1 MLDIRLLGSFQ
12 ISDDNKQIPGFHQL
26 RLRTLLVYL
35 LLHAHTPQSRQQ
47 LAFHFWPD
55 SSEKQ
60 AHSNLR
66 KLLFKLR
73 KALPNPDHFLSQDHL
88 TVQWRLD
95 TAFTLDVAELQRLL
109 RQTGKQP
116 SAEHLV
122 KIAALYQGELF
133 PECLDEWILPLRQKL
148 RQDVMSVLTQLI
160 NLSEQQR
167 AYGAG
172 IRYAQQLISLDPL
185 HEVGHRRLMQMHAL
199 NGDRAAALQQYQ
211 RCAAILQ
218 GELGVE
224 PDEETQAI
232 YQQLLRQAQLDDWSV
247 TSMPFD
253 TPLVGRDTEWRTLL
267 TAWGQAQQR
276 QAHFVSLAGEAG
288 IGKTRLAEELLAWA
302 SAQGIRTARTR
313 SYEAE
318 GTLAYAPVT
327 EWLRSAALKPAL
339 NKLGHM
345 WLREVAHL
353 LPELLTEFPHL
364 APPTPLSE
372 AWQRQRFFEA
382 LARAVLIDRTALL
395 LLIDDLQWC
404 DSETLMWLRYLL
416 RFDARAKLLVVGTWR
431 SETVEPVHPLQTL
444 LRDLAN
450 ANQLTTIEVTA
461 LSAQET
467 ATLAQQLSAQPITT
481 SEIQQLH
488 TVTEGHPLFVI
499 ETVRSLGDG
508 SLAMGRTQPAAANGN
523 ASPLPPKVEHIIQAR
538 LTQLSTAARE
548 FIAIA
553 ATIGRQFNL
562 AVIAQVS
569 QHGTE
574 TLLPLLDEL
583 WQRRIIRERGANE
596 YDFSHDLLREVA
608 YRTLSQTRRQY
619 YHQRVAEAVE
629 QLYAND
635 RGPVAGQLAAHF
647 EAANRPERALT
658 YYGEAATAAFQI
670 YALPEVHDFCQQG
683 LRLLEEH
690 PHLRTD
696 GAHELKLLLMLTAVA
711 VGIQG
716 YGVAEVKAYYARALE
731 LAAQSEPGDW
741 LVSIYYGLWLSHF
754 VCAEFAEADRLTE
767 QMPAQAQRLNDPFLL
782 ELAHHG
788 RGLTL
793 LSRGEAA
800 AALAQ
805 LTQSLDFA
813 QNFTQRSTT
822 VRETFQQ
829 SQSLTIMTYAFR
841 AIALWLQGH
850 LEQALVASAES
861 LRRQADQPTPLNQ
874 AGALTIASLLHI
886 FTRDKAQ
893 ALGYAERALAICHQ
907 YDLAYWRLFAM
918 ATYLW
923 AGFDQQP
930 DQAQALAQ
938 QEQVLAQLTQSGNH
952 DAYLTYTHRLGV
964 EMQAQVGEVTVAI
977 ANLRQVL
984 ALGAKTGERWW
995 EAENYRYLGE
1005 LLLQTGQIEEA
1016 VACLQNAL
1024 TISQT
1029 QGAKAF
1035 ELRAAITLAR
1045 FWQGQ
1050 KKTKEAHM
1058 LLAPIYHWFREGF
1071 DTPDLRAAKTLLAEL
1086 AAQA

>member
-1 MLDIRLLGSFQ
+1 MLKIRLLGSFQ
-12 ISDDNKQIPGFHQL
+12 ISHNEKPLKEFHQL
-26 RLRTLLVYL
+26 RLQALLVYL

-60 AHSNLR
+60 ARSNLR

-73 KALPNPDHFLSQDHL
+73 KALPTPDDFLKQDHL
-88 TVQWRLD
+88 IVQWRPD
-95 TAFTLDVAELQRLL
+95 AAFTLDVAELQKLL
-109 RQTGKQP
+109 QSGNHTN
-116 SAEHLV
+116 AEQLA
-122 KIAALYQGELF
+122 KIATLYQGELF
-133 PECLDEWILPLRQKL
+133 PACLDEWILPIRQKL
-148 RQDVMSVLTQLI
+148 RQDMMRGLAQLI
-160 NLSEQQR
+160 NLYEHQR
-167 AYGAG
+167 EYQAG
-172 IRYAQQLISLDPL
+172 IRYAQQLITLDPL
-185 HEVGHRRLMQMHAL
+185 NEAGYRRLMQLHAL
-199 NGDRAAALQQYQ
+199 NGDRTAALQHYQ
-211 RCAAILQ
+211 NCAAILQ
-218 GELGVE
+218 RELGAE
-224 PDEETQAI
+224 PDEETQSI
-232 YQQLLRQAQLDDWSV
+232 YQQLLRQAQLDDWRV
-247 TSMPFD
+247 TPTPFD

-276 QAHFVSLAGEAG
+276 QAHFVSIAGEAG

-327 EWLRSAALKPAL
+327 EWLRSMALKPAL
-339 NKLGHM
+339 NKLGHV
-345 WLREVAHL
+345 WLCEVAHL
-353 LPELLTEFPHL
+353 LPELLNEFPQL
-364 APPTPLSE
+364 SPPSPLSE
-372 AWQRQRFFEA
+372 AWQRHRFFEA

-431 SETVEPVHPLQTL
+431 RETVDAVHPLQTL

-450 ANQLTTIEVTA
+450 ANQLTNIEVTT

-467 ATLAQQLSAQPITT
+467 AALAQQLAERPITNR
-481 SEIQQLH
+481 EIQQLY

-499 ETVRSLGDG
+499 ETVRSLGDE
-508 SLAMGRTQPAAANGN
+508 SLAMGRTQPHAANGN
-523 ASPLPPKVEHIIQAR
+523 ASQLPPKVEHIIQAR

-548 FIAIA
+548 FINIA
-553 ATIGRQFNL
+553 ATIGRQFTL
-562 AVIAQVS
+562 AVIAQAS
-569 QHGTE
+569 QREIE

-583 WQRRIIRERGANE
+583 CNRRIIRERRANE

-608 YRTLSQTRRQY
+608 YRTLSETRRQY
-619 YHQRVAEAVE
+619 HHQQVAEALE

-670 YALPEVHDFCQQG
+670 YALQEVHDFCQQG

-690 PHLRTD
+690 PQLCTD
-696 GAHELKLLLMLTAVA
+696 GASELKLLLMLTAVV

-716 YGVAEVKAYYARALE
+716 YGVTEVKAYYARALE
-731 LAAQSEPGDW
+731 LAAQTEPGDW
-741 LVSIYYGLWLSHF
+741 IVSIYYGLWLSHF
-754 VCAEFAEADRLTE
+754 VSAEFAEADRLTE

-793 LSRGEAA
+793 LSRGDAA

-813 QNFTQRSTT
+813 QNFTQRSAT
-822 VRETFQQ
+822 VGETFQQ

-841 AIALWLQGH
+841 AIALWLQGYP
-850 LEQALVASAES
+850 EQALISSAES
-861 LRRQADQPTPLNQ
+861 LRLQAVQPTPLNQ
-874 AGALTIASLLHI
+874 AAALTIASLLHI
-886 FTRDKAQ
+886 FTHDKAQ
-893 ALGYAERALAICHQ
+893 ALGYSERALAICHQ

-918 ATYLW
+918 VTYLW
-923 AGFDQQP
+923 AGFDKQP

-952 DAYLTYTHRLGV
+952 AYLTYTHRLGV
-964 EMQAQVGEVTVAI
+964 EMQAQVGAVAVAI

-984 ALGAKTGERWW
+984 AMGAKTGERWW

-1005 LLLQTGQIEEA
+1005 LLLQTGQMEEA

-1024 TISQT
+1024 VISRT

-1035 ELRAAITLAR
+1035 ELRAAITLAH

-1050 KKTKEAHM
+1050 KKTKEAHT
-1058 LLAPIYHWFREGF
+1058 LLVPIYHWFREGF
-1071 DTPDLRAAKTLLAEL
+1071 DTSDLRAAKALLAEL